1 MLFPGMGKESIWE
14 IQRHLIILNSSL
26 SYPAHSQTERASKS
40 AFILLRGSI
49 RNHSCT
55 DFWPASGCFFFF
67 LKTFS
72 LLRAARCSTTLD
84 KFTDLKSPHKCFLN
98 CSVLSGSSAS
108 LVPGSHHVSILQSL
122 FIFIFMH
129 SPNRKPVVIRIC
141 ILVIAATL
149 PTPRAPSAS
158 WKVPQSE
165 GSHYSQQTHKRENR
179 QSHRRR
185 EFKTPQPFL
194 IVPGNMQTRVLPSRK
209 QEPEVGLD

>member
-1 MLFPGMGKESIWE
+1 MGNTKTFDNSEQLIKLPGSFPNRKSFQICIHIAKGKHQE
-14 IQRHLIILNSSL
+14 
-26 SYPAHSQTERASKS
+26 P
-40 AFILLRGSI
+40 LLHRFLASI
-49 RNHSCT
+49 RML
-55 DFWPASGCFFFF
+55 FFFF